1 MMLTKLIIQIKKMRP
16 NKSAILCISLIC
28 GLLFSVNKAK
38 AQQEIPDNIKDHI
51 TQGIAAF
58 ENAKVPADI
67 DKALVEFNEAAKLAP
82 DFPDVHYYLGKTY
95 SLLQGNAGRAVKE
108 LKKYLE
114 LYPDAPEKDEVNTDI
129 ARLEKVIASK
139 RLSTLSGVELMELS
153 DGIYIRK
160 LLGPSVGGRLTS
172 RNPGFSLMPGD
183 KLVTVNKTDISGLAF
198 DEVLRLFDK
207 DSTARFVPAEVI
219 RGGVKHS
226 VALERSTILKSD
238 DVRVLG
244 EEDLSSIIDDSYV
257 PVIALFWSSENPD
270 CKKYMFDVSRLA
282 YQYRDKIK
290 VIMAYAD
297 DNVSLSSEFNVT
309 SIPSILFFRDKKL
322 IGKITGYQPEL
333 LKEKVN
339 TINTT
344 DPFGL

>member
-1 MMLTKLIIQIKKMRP
+1 MLTKPLIQIKMMKK
-16 NKSAILCISLIC
+16 NKSFIFCISFIC
-28 GLLFSVNKAK
+28 ALLFSVNEIK
-38 AQQEIPDNIKDHI
+38 AQQEIPDNIKDQI
-51 TQGIAAF
+51 TLGITAF

-67 DKALVEFNEAAKLAP
+67 DKALLEFKEAAKLAP

-95 SLLQGNAGRAVKE
+95 SLLQGNAGKAVNE

-114 LYPDAPEKDEVNTDI
+114 LYPDAPEKDEVTVEI

-172 RNPGFSLMPGD
+172 RNPGFSLLPGD
-183 KLVTVNKTDISGLAF
+183 KLVTVNKTDISDLHF

-207 DSTARFVPAEVI
+207 DSSARFVPAEVI

-244 EEDLSSIIDDSYV
+244 EEDLSTIIEESTV
-257 PVIALFWSSENPD
+257 PVIVLFWSAENPD

-282 YQYRDKIK
+282 YQFRDKIK
-290 VIMAYAD
+290 IIMAYTD

-309 SIPSILFFRDKKL
+309 EIPTILFFRDKKM
-322 IGKITGYQPEL
+322 IGKITGYQPDL

-339 TINTT
+339 SVNTT
-344 DPFGL
+344 NPFGL